1 MIGNGGTTGNAGAGN
16 VIVNAATST
25 LSFNRSDT
33 FNFTGLLSGPGTIAQ
48 IGTGATVLTQAG
60 NDIGATRIDAGV
72 LQVNGG
78 LTTPTIALNGTG
90 TLTVNGTVGAAAGGF
105 STLAGDGGASTITIA
120 AGGTLRG
127 NGNLGAGNDTVN
139 VSGTLNTGAAQLNL
153 GAGNDTLVLND
164 TAVISGAGVDAGTGG
179 ETGVGD
185 TLQVV
190 AAAGRTLDAAN
201 VSNFESLSKQGA
213 GALTLTGNHGYSAGT
228 TIQSGTLQIGNGA
241 TAGALA
247 TPAVTNNGV
256 LAFNLNSDYIFAGA
270 ISGSGTVNKLGSGVT
285 TLTGTNSYSGATNV
299 NAGTLLVNGNQSGAA
314 GQISVAGGATLGG
327 TGIIGGSVTVADGGT
342 LSAGG
347 AGSMPGTLTINGNLA
362 LGNSNLNV
370 DFGQANVPG
379 GALNDLINVG
389 GNLTLDGTLNITKTS
404 GGSFGPGIY
413 RVFNYGGSLIDNGLN
428 VTDPNYFVQTS
439 VANQVNLVNSAGLT
453 LSYWDGDAGPHSN
466 GAVNGGNGTWRA
478 AGDQNWT
485 DSTGLFAAP
494 FANGSFAIFQGT
506 AGTVTVDG
514 TNGPVLAA
522 GMQFAIGGYR
532 VQGADVGL
540 IGLQSIIRVGDGSA
554 ASAGYTATIASN
566 LTGAGQLVKTDAGTL
581 VLAGTNTY

>member
-1 MIGNGGTTGNAGAGN
+1 QR
-16 VIVNAATST
+16 AA
-25 LSFNRSDT
+25 
-33 FNFTGLLSGPGTIAQ
+33 
-48 IGTGATVLTQAG
+48 V
-60 NDIGATRIDAGV
+60 
-72 LQVNGG
+72 
-78 LTTPTIALNGTG
+78 
-90 TLTVNGTVGAAAGGF
+90 
-105 STLAGDGGASTITIA
+105 
-120 AGGTLRG
+120 
-127 NGNLGAGNDTVN
+127 
-139 VSGTLNTGAAQLNL
+139 
-153 GAGNDTLVLND
+153 
-164 TAVISGAGVDAGTGG
+164 
-179 ETGVGD
+179 
-185 TLQVV
+185 
-190 AAAGRTLDAAN
+190 
-201 VSNFESLSKQGA
+201 
-213 GALTLTGNHGYSAGT
+213 
-228 TIQSGTLQIGNGA
+228 
-241 TAGALA
+241 
-247 TPAVTNNGV
+247 
-256 LAFNLNSDYIFAGA
+256 
-270 ISGSGTVNKLGSGVT
+270 
-285 TLTGTNSYSGATNV
+285 
-299 NAGTLLVNGNQSGAA
+299 
-314 GQISVAGGATLGG
+314 
-327 TGIIGGSVTVADGGT
+327 GSVTVADGGT

-581 VLAGTNTY
+581 VLAGTNTYTGGTAINGGTVQISSDSNLGGFPGVLSLDGGTLHTTAGIASGRFVTLNAGGGTFDIDGATNLALGGTIAGVGALTKQGDGTLILAGTNTYQGGTFIKGGTVLITADANLGSAAGKVTFDGGTLHVSSLSNVTSGRNATLEAGGGTFEIDNTLAWNGTIDGAGGLTKTGTGALFLGADNTYTGGTTIAGGVLALGTGGTTGAVLGDVVDDGTLSFNRSNLYT